1 MTLKIMFRNTYVFL
15 LILFLFPLEGISSTT
30 PQIAAGSGHIIA
42 LKSDGTVWTWG
53 AGSSGQLGHP
63 EGRKGRIV
71 PAPIKG
77 FNLITEVP

>member
-1 MTLKIMFRNTYVFL
+1 MTLKIMFRYTHALL

-30 PQIAAGSGHIIA
+30 PQVAAGFEHTIA

-53 AGSSGQLGHP
+53 SGSSGQLGHP
-63 EGRKGRIV
+63 EGRTGRIV